1 MAKSRILWGLE
12 LILCVM
18 FYVFTDSY
26 AGLWLLAISLVL
38 PIVEMI
44 GAEICAKKLFGTLGI
59 DNLGE
64 KQKDMTAMLKIK
76 NTGLFPFDRIIAK
89 IKCENM
95 LTGDFS
101 FCSRKNR
108 NTSAVTIKKQA
119 LRKTLSGLRRIFGN
133 GLFWT

>member
-1 MAKSRILWGLE
+1 M
-12 LILCVM
+12 
-18 FYVFTDSY
+18 T
-26 AGLWLLAISLVL
+26 
-38 PIVEMI
+38 
-44 GAEICAKKLFGTLGI
+44 KKLFGTLGI

-89 IKCENM
+89 IKCENL
-95 LTGDFS
+95 LTGEAEKYEILAS
-101 FCSRKNR
+101 APAKNR

-119 LRKTLSGLRRIFGN
+119 LRKTLSELRRIFGT